1 MKLIRIVV
9 LVFILVFQGLAE
21 EKININ
27 FKDLKIMDLVKIT
40 SKIIDKNILITEEI
54 KGNVDFISNNAV
66 EKDELIKILGFV
78 LESKG
83 YSLVQSENMLRIV
96 KLDDSSNSNVPIMN
110 TTDYDG
116 AHLSMVTEIFTVYN
130 ADVDYVASKIR
141 HLITKSGKMVTN
153 KDSNTLVITDF
164 KDNIDTVKEVVS
176 IMTNGGKRDIS
187 IVELQNMKAV
197 DAKKSLDAIVK
208 SLYNDKIETEK
219 VAVIDNKDNNSVV

>member
-83 YSLVQSENMLRIV
+83 
-96 KLDDSSNSNVPIMN
+96 
-110 TTDYDG
+110 
-116 AHLSMVTEIFTVYN
+116 
-130 ADVDYVASKIR
+130 
-141 HLITKSGKMVTN
+141 
-153 KDSNTLVITDF
+153 
-164 KDNIDTVKEVVS
+164 
-176 IMTNGGKRDIS
+176 
-187 IVELQNMKAV
+187 
-197 DAKKSLDAIVK
+197 
-208 SLYNDKIETEK
+208 
-219 VAVIDNKDNNSVV
+219 

>member
-9 LVFILVFQGLAE
+9 LVFVLVLPGLAE

-40 SKIIDKNILITEEI
+40 SKIIDKNILITEDI
-54 KGNVDFISNNAV
+54 KGNVDFISNKAV

-78 LESKG
+78 LENKG
-83 YSLVQSENMLRIV
+83 YSLVQSENILRIV

-110 TTDYDG
+110 NTDYEG

-141 HLITKSGKMVTN
+141 HLITKNGKMVTN
-153 KDSNTLVITDF
+153 
-164 KDNIDTVKEVVS
+164 
-176 IMTNGGKRDIS
+176 
-187 IVELQNMKAV
+187 
-197 DAKKSLDAIVK
+197 
-208 SLYNDKIETEK
+208 
-219 VAVIDNKDNNSVV
+219 